1 MSDHQLSVFQS
12 GIRDN
17 RNRGTVGDFLKD
29 KIELGAKL
37 SIVSAYF
44 TIYAFE
50 ALKQELCSIESL
62 NFLFGEPRFIQ
73 SIGTKTD
80 RKAFKIE
87 DTGIQL
93 SSRLKQSKLARE
105 CQEWIQKKV
114 NIRSIKESN
123 LLHGKMYHIDNNGVK
138 TAILGSSNFTLKG
151 LGLAK
156 VNSNIEL
163 NLIVDSERD
172 RQDLKFWFEELWNNH
187 KLVQDVKDEIIS
199 YLNQLY
205 QDNAPEFIYYKTLYH
220 LFKQF
225 LDQQAASDLLTK
237 QGHLIDTKIWNL
249 LLDFQKDGVKGAIN
263 KIMEYNG
270 CIIADSVGLG
280 KTFEALAIIKYFEL
294 LNYKVLVL
302 CPKKLR
308 SNWTIYHAANNSELN
323 ILVEDRF
330 NYTVLSHTDLSRD
343 TGYSGDIN
351 LETLNRGNYD
361 LVVIDESHN
370 FRNNTK
376 GKRDEDGNV
385 IKKSRYER
393 LMEDI
398 IKKGIPTRVLLLSAT
413 PVNTDLKDLR
423 NQINFIVE
431 DKDSAFSQTL
441 GIDSI
446 KQTLTTAQKEF
457 TLWAK
462 KKQHHSNE
470 LLENLNS
477 SFFTLLDGLTIA
489 RSRQHIKKYY
499 QETIAELGGFPE
511 RLKPVSLFSHIDL
524 EDNFLD
530 YDEIN
535 EQISDYQLSL
545 FNPSNYV
552 LEEYQ
557 HLYEGEVVQNNFTQ
571 SNRENYLI
579 GMMKVNFLKRLESSV
594 YSFRITLE
602 RTIYKI
608 KKLESK
614 IKNFGQHQTE
624 MVKSE
629 DYEIE
634 DSDDEELQAAFE
646 VGRELKY
653 QLEHLDIDR
662 WLFDLARDRRQLH
675 KLYIQAK
682 DVDVCRD
689 AKLADLKT
697 IIEDKVTNPT
707 LNKQS
712 KENKKVIIFTAFA
725 DTAKYL
731 YDALVGW
738 VTTEL
743 NINMAL
749 VTGGNGGNKTT
760 LARKQTGS
768 FYTPR
773 EIVNYMVDE
782 SLIAYLQNGL
792 LDPPQPPLRRGENT
806 EKVPLRSGENTEN
819 PSLRSGENTK
829 KVPLSK
835 GDLGGSEIEDK
846 LRHLLSYSNDF
857 HEFNDDE
864 VDCLINA
871 IDNLKIIDIACG
883 SGAFPMGIL
892 QKLVFILEKLDPNNI
907 KWKQQQKEKAISP
920 VLKDIQVAKQIS
932 YEQAR
937 DEAIEKLQE
946 RLAEIEYEFQN
957 EMDYPRKLFL
967 IENCIFGVD
976 IQPIAVQIS
985 KLRFFISL
993 IVDQKVN
1000 NNQPNRGILPLPN
1013 LETKF
1018 VAANSLIGLET
1029 QLSLRSPEVIQKE
1042 EELKQV
1048 RQQHFKA
1055 RTPKTKK
1062 KCRDKDNI
1070 LRQEISQLLKSTG
1083 LESATADTLARWNPY
1098 DLNTCSDFFD
1108 PNWMFG
1114 VTDGFDIC
1122 IGNPPYVRPHK
1133 LSKVFKEK
1141 LWRLYSSFV
1150 KKADL
1155 YSCFVEKT
1163 LNILKKTGIGSFIL
1177 SNGFLRLDSFEKLRI
1192 LLLQNTSVD
1201 LIIDFEDDV
1210 FESAIVK
1217 TCIFSF
1223 TNTYTKNKK
1232 IKIARIYSHVNLA
1245 NLQFANVPQQYY
1257 QNKTYQSIFDLSYNN
1272 EIVKLKQKIGQN
1284 SIDLGNLFD
1293 ISFGLKTGDDDKF
1306 LSFSKDSNEHKS
1318 LLRGENIGRYI
1329 FDYKGEYVWYV
1340 PKIMTSHR
1348 RTARPGN
1355 KLRFEQPKVLIR
1367 DTGNGLMGTY
1377 EELNFYVKDV
1387 LIISHQQKCT
1397 KTLKI
1402 LVSILNSSLMKF
1414 YYETSFPTLHV
1425 QRNELAVLPMKLEF
1439 DESDQVIKIVDRI
1452 LEIKR
1457 QNPKAD
1463 TTELEREID
1472 EIVYQLYGLTEE
1484 EIRIIEESV
1493 KPK

>member
-423 NQINFIVE
+423 NQINFIVK

-602 RTIYKI
+602 RTIDKI
-608 KKLESK
+608 KKIESK
-614 IKNFGQHQTE
+614 IKNFGQHQIE
-624 MVKSE
+624 IIKSE
-629 DYEIE
+629 DCEIE
-634 DSDDEELQAAFE
+634 SFDDEELQAAFE

-1018 VAANSLIGLET
+1018 VAANSLISINKPRKAQLELDLRNEEIKDKEK
-1029 QLSLRSPEVIQKE
+1029 QLAEV
-1042 EELKQV
+1042 
-1048 RQQHFKA
+1048 RNHHFKA
-1055 RTPKTKK
+1055 RTPQTKR
-1062 KCRDKDNI
+1062 KCREDDKH
-1070 LRQEISQLLKSTG
+1070 LRQEIGELLKQQG
-1083 LESATADTLARWNPY
+1083 LPDEIAVKLSEWDLYNQNLSAN
-1098 DLNTCSDFFD
+1098 FFD
-1108 PNWMFG
+1108 PEWMFG
-1114 VTDGFDIC
+1114 VDYFDIC
-1122 IGNPPYVRPHK
+1122 IGNPPYVRHEKIQELKP
-1133 LSKVFKEK
+1133 SFKQQ
-1141 LWRLYSSFV
+1141 YDCFTGV
-1150 KKADL
+1150 ADL
-1155 YSCFVEKT
+1155 YVYFFEQAIKLLKEKG
-1163 LNILKKTGIGSFIL
+1163 ILAYIT
-1177 SNGFLRLDSFEKLRI
+1177 SNKYFRSGYGEKLREF
-1192 LLLQNTSVD
+1192 LVNRTQLKQL
-1201 LIIDFEDDV
+1201 IDFGDAPV
-1210 FESAIVK
+1210 FTAIAYPSIIITVK
-1217 TCIFSF
+1217 HASSVSQKQ
-1223 TNTYTKNKK
+1223 NVDNK
-1232 IKIARIYSHVNLA
+1232 IKVLNW
-1245 NLQFANVPQQYY
+1245 Q
-1257 QNKTYQSIFDLSYNN
+1257 
-1272 EIVKLKQKIGQN
+1272 IGKP
-1284 SIDLGNLFD
+1284 IDNFLEVLNTE
-1293 ISFGLKTGDDDKF
+1293 SFYFG
-1306 LSFSKDSNEHKS
+1306 FS
-1318 LLRGENIGRYI
+1318 
-1329 FDYKGEYVWYV
+1329 
-1340 PKIMTSHR
+1340 
-1348 RTARPGN
+1348 
-1355 KLRFEQPKVLIR
+1355 
-1367 DTGNGLMGTY
+1367 
-1377 EELNFYVKDV
+1377 
-1387 LIISHQQKCT
+1387 
-1397 KTLKI
+1397 
-1402 LVSILNSSLMKF
+1402 
-1414 YYETSFPTLHV
+1414 
-1425 QRNELAVLPMKLEF
+1425 
-1439 DESDQVIKIVDRI
+1439 
-1452 LEIKR
+1452 
-1457 QNPKAD
+1457 
-1463 TTELEREID
+1463 
-1472 EIVYQLYGLTEE
+1472 
-1484 EIRIIEESV
+1484 
-1493 KPK
+1493 